1 MCDNHEHSK
10 LRSNNRDLQEIEKQ
24 VDRRHFLKKTS
35 LGLGALAFSSLMGA
49 DKVWSSV
56 NKAKSDEELLKAFNQ
71 NNLGLPHHLPKAKR
85 IIYLFQ
91 SGGPSQLDLFDY
103 KPKLLILEMFSLK
116 NVFYLLVSLF
126 LVNLYC

>member
-103 KPKLLILEMFSLK
+103 KPKLTDMFA
-116 NVFYLLVSLF
+116 
-126 LVNLYC
+126 